1 MRSADALR
9 LAALA
14 SLWGGSFLF
23 MRIAAPELGAAWVAF
38 GRVLIAAVL
47 LLIYAK
53 IRGVDLQLRRFY
65 KEYLVLGFF
74 QSALPFFLFA
84 TAETKI
90 SAGLGSILNA
100 TSPLFGLIIGMMIG
114 DEKVRID
121 RILGIF
127 VGIAGVAILAGFD
140 VGVLDVA
147 IVGAIACCLGAACSY
162 GISSNY
168 TRRYVNG
175 APSLGM
181 AAFSQT
187 AAVLWLL
194 PLAILYPPSGAVG
207 SDAIVAVTLLGVLAT
222 GIAYILFFRLVVDV
236 GPVVSLTV
244 TFLVP
249 IMAFLWGALF
259 LNEQITLITIVGGGV
274 VLLGTALTIG
284 IEKLRPQPST
294 T

>member
-1 MRSADALR
+1 MRSADAIR
-9 LAALA
+9 LATLA

-38 GRVLIAAVL
+38 GRVLIAAAL
-47 LLIYAK
+47 LLSYAK
-53 IRGVDLQLRRFY
+53 IRSVDLQFRRFY
-65 KEYLVLGFF
+65 KEYIVIGFF

-114 DEKVRID
+114 DEKVRFD

-127 VGIAGVAILAGFD
+127 VGIAGVAVLVRFD
-140 VGVLDVA
+140 VGVFDMA
-147 IVGAIACCLGAACSY
+147 IIGAIACCLGAALSY

-175 APSLGM
+175 APALGM

-187 AAVLWLL
+187 AAVMWLL
-194 PLAILYPPSGAVG
+194 PLAILYPPSGVISSSAIIAV
-207 SDAIVAVTLLGVLAT
+207 SLLGVLAT
-222 GIAYILFFRLVVDV
+222 GIAFLLFFRLVVDV

-249 IMAFLWGALF
+249 ITGFMWGALF
-259 LNEQITLITIVGGGV
+259 LQEKITLVTVIGGV
-274 VLLGTALTIG
+274 IVLLGTALTIG
-284 IEKLRPQPST
+284 IENLRPQPRRT
-294 T
+294 

>member
-1 MRSADALR
+1 MRSADAIR
-9 LAALA
+9 LATLA

-38 GRVLIAAVL
+38 GRVLIAAAL
-47 LLIYAK
+47 LLSYAK
-53 IRGVDLQLRRFY
+53 IRRIDLQFRRFY
-65 KEYLVLGFF
+65 KEYIVIGFF

-114 DEKVRID
+114 DEKVRFD

-127 VGIAGVAILAGFD
+127 VGIAGVAVLVRFD
-140 VGVLDVA
+140 VGIFDIA
-147 IVGAIACCLGAACSY
+147 IIGAITCCLGAALSY

-168 TRRYVNG
+168 TRRYVNC
-175 APSLGM
+175 APALGM

-187 AAVLWLL
+187 AAVMWLL
-194 PLAILYPPSGAVG
+194 PLAILYPPSGVISSSAIIAV
-207 SDAIVAVTLLGVLAT
+207 SLLGVLAT
-222 GIAYILFFRLVVDV
+222 GIAFLLFFRLVVDV

-249 IMAFLWGALF
+249 ITGFMWGALF
-259 LNEQITLITIVGGGV
+259 LHEKITLVTVIGGV
-274 VLLGTALTIG
+274 IVLLGTALTIG
-284 IEKLRPQPST
+284 IEKLRPQPQRT
-294 T
+294 

>member
-1 MRSADALR
+1 MRTQDGIR
-9 LAALA
+9 LATLA
-14 SLWGGSFLF
+14 ALWGGSFLF

-38 GRVLIAAVL
+38 GRVFIAAIL
-47 LLIYAK
+47 LLSYAK
-53 IRGVDLQLRRFY
+53 IRGVDLQFRRFY
-65 KEYLVLGFF
+65 KHYIVVGFF

-100 TSPLFGLIIGMMIG
+100 TSPLFGLIIGMLIG
-114 DEKVRID
+114 DEKVRFD
-121 RILGIF
+121 RILGVF
-127 VGIAGVAILAGFD
+127 VGIAGVTILARFD
-140 VGVLDVA
+140 VGVLDMA

-175 APSLGM
+175 APALGM

-194 PLAILYPPSGAVG
+194 PLAVLYPPSGAV
-207 SDAIVAVTLLGVLAT
+207 SSAAIIAVSLLGVLAT
-222 GIAYILFFRLVVDV
+222 GIAYILFFQLVVDV

-249 IMAFLWGALF
+249 IMAFMWGALF
-259 LNEQITLITIVGGGV
+259 LREQITLITIVGGAV

-284 IEKLRPQPST
+284 IEKLRPQPRLT
-294 T
+294 